1 MDLFGV
7 MEEAKPTL
15 MNSRMLTAKNA
26 VTFSVFMLFWLPI
39 GFLSLLLVFNTLPYF
54 KFDGHMPFLEE
65 RGVLYNKFVWR
76 TSFYVHIAAGS
87 FCILSALLQFS
98 SWILKKRKKIHV
110 IAGKVYVFVVL
121 LIGAPSGFYMT
132 FFAEGG
138 VGERIC
144 FMLMA
149 IFWFYSTLRGFKA
162 AVYDKNYVSHK
173 YWMMRSYAMAL
184 TAVTFRI
191 YHILFTKLDMS
202 HFENYAISLWIS
214 VFGNALVCEA
224 IIFFQSKKYLRSF
237 NS

>member
-1 MDLFGV
+1 
-7 MEEAKPTL
+7 
-15 MNSRMLTAKNA
+15 MNSRILSAKNA
-26 VTFSVFMLFWLPI
+26 VTFSVFVLFWLPI
-39 GFLSLLLVFNTLPYF
+39 GLLSLLLVYNTIPYF

-65 RGVLYNKFVWR
+65 RTVLYDKLVWR
-76 TSFYVHIAAGS
+76 MSFYVHIAAGS
-87 FCILSALLQFS
+87 FCILTALLQFS
-98 SWILKKRKKIHV
+98 SWILKKRKKIHI
-110 IAGKVYVFVVL
+110 IAGKIYVFVVL

-149 IFWFYSTLRGFKA
+149 VFWFYSTLRGFKA

-173 YWMMRSYAMAL
+173 YWMMRSYSMAL

-191 YHILFTKLDMS
+191 YHIIFARMDMT
-202 HFENYAISLWIS
+202 HFDNYAISLWIS

-224 IIFFQSKKYLRSF
+224 IIFAQSKKYLKSF